1 MRNMSRATIA
11 ERRGKSYYM
20 LYIEYSAKLEDSWGT
35 HILVGMS
42 GPYQLEN
49 IILQQFRHKLDDK

>member
-1 MRNMSRATIA
+1 MSRATIA

-20 LYIEYSAKLEDSWGT
+20 LYIEYSTKLEDSWVT
-35 HILVGMS
+35 NMLVGMS
-42 GPYQLEN
+42 APYQIEN